1 MLSER
6 FIAVCLVS
14 LGIVTM
20 FGGLALA
27 AKCRDQVASCCIS
40 FAGIGLVCHD

>member
-6 FIAVCLVS
+6 FIAVCLIG

-20 FGGLALA
+20 LGGLAVA
-27 AKCRDQVASCCIS
+27 AKCRDEPATCCIS
-40 FAGIGLVCHD
+40 FAGVGLVCRD